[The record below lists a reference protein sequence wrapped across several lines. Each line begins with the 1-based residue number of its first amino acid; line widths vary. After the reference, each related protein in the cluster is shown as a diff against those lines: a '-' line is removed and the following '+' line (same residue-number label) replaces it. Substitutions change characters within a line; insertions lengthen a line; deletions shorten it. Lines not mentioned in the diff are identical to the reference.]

1 MYSEEKP
8 KRNRRP
14 KNRRPSPK
22 RKDEKS
28 YEEVEEQN
36 YPEYAMDYAANIIT
50 PASMLYDFIPNSDLI
65 EEEEEEFE
73 TIDLIYEEEEDQ
85 EHMDDYVD
93 FKNYVYDNIE
103 QINQLLEF
111 GELDSE
117 LFSGSTKMPPTTTTI
132 SSTIEGEFLDLTS
145 LDMRGQTSSLFQN
158 RSHCFALNNSSQII
172 SHR

>member
-1 MYSEEKP
+1 
-8 KRNRRP
+8 
-14 KNRRPSPK
+14 
-22 RKDEKS
+22 
-28 YEEVEEQN
+28 
-36 YPEYAMDYAANIIT
+36 MDYAANIIT

-117 LFSGSTKMPPTTTTI
+117 LFSGSTKMPPTTTTS
-132 SSTIEGEFLDLTS
+132 SSTIEGRFLETCQQAKTS
-145 LDMRGQTSSLFQN
+145 KSGQAIFFFFRRVRATSMTQRRVENTRVHF
-158 RSHCFALNNSSQII
+158 
-172 SHR
+172 